1 VNADGGAHV
10 SGCAD
15 RVGAVADGAA
25 SISGGADGVGA
36 VVDGAARISGGA
48 DGVGAVADGGMAHAR
63 AHAFTAAD
71 VASGFACLPDH
82 SPPAY
87 GSL

>member
-1 VNADGGAHV
+1 M
-10 SGCAD
+10 
-15 RVGAVADGAA
+15 DGAA
-25 SISGGADGVGA
+25 S
-36 VVDGAARISGGA
+36 ISGGA

-63 AHAFTAAD
+63 ARAFAAAD
-71 VASGFACLPDH
+71 VASGFARLPDR

>member
-1 VNADGGAHV
+1 M
-10 SGCAD
+10 
-15 RVGAVADGAA
+15 GAVADGAA

-36 VVDGAARISGGA
+36 VADGAARISGGA
-48 DGVGAVADGGMAHAR
+48 DGVGAVADGGTAHAR
-63 AHAFTAAD
+63 ARAFAAAD
-71 VASGFACLPDH
+71 VASGFARLPDR